1 MKMKQVQIMVIDD
14 DVDLSMLIEDMLLDE
29 GYGVIYC
36 ASMEEAY
43 EKLEKETPQLIL
55 LDINLPDGTGF
66 SLCRELRNRSKVPI
80 IFASARTSEED
91 RINGLEIGGDDYL
104 SKPYSLREL
113 MSRIRSLLRRSYSFA
128 ESQQEV
134 TIWQTK
140 DTTITLDLQAR
151 MVEKNHS
158 IVELAPK
165 EFDLFAYL
173 FAHRGTAVTK
183 EQCINEVWGA
193 FSQVEPATLTVH
205 IRWLREK
212 LEEDPSKPAL
222 IKTVWGVGYQMN
234 VSKGQE

>member
-1 MKMKQVQIMVIDD
+1 MKQVQIMIIDD

-29 GYGVIYC
+29 GYSVLHC
-36 ASMEEAY
+36 TSMEDAY

-66 SLCRELRNRSKVPI
+66 SLCQELRKRSKVPI

-113 MSRIRSLLRRSYSFA
+113 MSRIRSLFA
-128 ESQQEV
+128 E
-134 TIWQTK
+134 K
-140 DTTITLDLQAR
+140 LFLCGITAESNDLADER
-151 MVEKNHS
+151 YHDYVGSAGKNGGKNHS